1 MMSCWAKEPDDRPC
15 FSDIVTKISKY
26 AEAIAGYL
34 DVNFNPFK
42 SAHSLSDGETAAATA
57 VPDSPD
63 DDKDLKISVELLT
76 KQLDSCK
83 TKSKDKKKSRSPKVS
98 PKVSPR
104 VTPKSSPKASPKPSP
119 RASPR
124 LSPRAS
130 PLLKLRKLKDDQL
143 SLTSNPGIEIRIES
157 PSEDG
162 SITSGLLSVK

>member
-1 MMSCWAKEPDDRPC
+1 MMSCWAKEPDDRRPC

-34 DVNFNPFK
+34 DIDFNPFK
-42 SAHSLSDGETAAATA
+42 SAHSLSDSEAAAATA

-63 DDKDLKISVELLT
+63 DDKDLKVSVELLA

-83 TKSKDKKKSRSPKVS
+83 TKSKDTKKSKSPKVS
-98 PKVSPR
+98 PK